1 MKFKVEVSQA
11 ELDEMEFDSVE
22 EFKARMLAQ
31 IQDGVVGDDGE
42 AGVDWLVEADL
53 DVAVV

>member
-1 MKFKVEVSQA
+1 MKIKVEVSQA
-11 ELDEMEFDSVE
+11 ELGEMEFDSVE

-42 AGVDWLVEADL
+42 AGVDWLVEVDL